1 MVTEPQRPSL
11 AGRRPPVRSAIAW
24 CAAAL
29 ASSAVLGLLGGLIWE
44 QVAPRATL
52 QEIGAGTAELV
63 NAETRAFITA
73 DVWFCAIAVVAGL
86 LTGVLGYRLAVAART
101 GIVRALV
108 VSCLIL
114 GGLAG
119 ALIML
124 WLGERIGQSGYN
136 HDLASSPNGTLFPAT
151 LALGAK
157 SALAFWPM
165 FTAIVLLVAEWGNK
179 PAVESAGPAV
189 APRPGGPPGPVPPGG
204 APPARPPPPPR
215 VTSPQR

>member
-1 MVTEPQRPSL
+1 MVTEPQRSPLPGKRPS
-11 AGRRPPVRSAIAW
+11 ARSAVAW
-24 CAAAL
+24 GVAAL
-29 ASSAVLGLLGGLIWE
+29 AGSAVLGLLGGLIWE
-44 QVAPRATL
+44 LVAPRAAL

-86 LTGVLGYRLAVAART
+86 LTGVLGYRFAVSART
-101 GIVRALV
+101 GGARALV

-119 ALIML
+119 ALVML
-124 WLGERIGQSGYN
+124 RLGEQIGRSGYEQ
-136 HDLASSPNGTLFPAT
+136 HLASSPNGTLFPAT

-165 FTAIVLLVAEWGNK
+165 LTAIVLLVAEWGTR
-179 PAVESAGPAV
+179 ATQQ
-189 APRPGGPPGPVPPGG
+189 PPGQAVPPEPGLT
-204 APPARPPPPPR
+204 P
-215 VTSPQR
+215 

>member
-1 MVTEPQRPSL
+1 MSRMVTESQWSPLADRRPS
-11 AGRRPPVRSAIAW
+11 ARSAIAW

-29 ASSAVLGLLGGLIWE
+29 AGSAILGLLGGLIWE
-44 QVAPRATL
+44 LVAPRATL

-63 NAETRAFITA
+63 DAETRAFITA

-86 LTGVLGYRLAVAART
+86 LTGVLGYRLAVAPRT
-101 GIVRALV
+101 GGVRALV

-114 GGLAG
+114 GGLGG

-124 WLGERIGQSGYN
+124 WFGERIGQSGYDQ
-136 HDLASSPNGTLFPAT
+136 HLASSPNGTLFPAT

-165 FTAIVLLVAEWGNK
+165 FTAIVLLVAEWG
-179 PAVESAGPAV
+179 ART
-189 APRPGGPPGPVPPGG
+189 PRQAEPMAPPGPGLTP
-204 APPARPPPPPR
+204 
-215 VTSPQR
+215 